1 MDDNPEKN
9 RVSVALCTY
18 NGERFLP
25 QQLASIQQQTR
36 LPDEL
41 VICDDRSTDRTLE
54 VVREFAASASFPVKV
69 IENEQNLGA
78 AKNFEKAIRL
88 CSGSLIA
95 LSDQDDVW
103 HPIRLERSEQEL
115 LTHPNAGLAFSDGTI
130 IDDQGQAAGQRLWQ
144 AFLFT
149 ATMRGELLA
158 GHYDLLLRNRFVT
171 GATVM
176 LRTALRDRCLPIPE
190 GWIHD
195 EWIAAILPAFADLR
209 PIDEPLISYR
219 KHTAQQVGSP
229 SEVIPRSK
237 LKDHWNTLADTGRTD
252 KYWNQL
258 STNIRFAQTICSALS
273 GMSLDKRGYA
283 ILSSYRAWLR
293 FASFRSTLPQG
304 RLSRVAPVLKNYSSY
319 STYALGFRSALK
331 DLVRTRPQ

>member
-1 MDDNPEKN
+1 MLIPRAN
-9 RVSVALCTY
+9 RISVALCTY

-25 QQLASIQQQTR
+25 QQLASIKQQTR
-36 LPDEL
+36 PPDEL
-41 VICDDRSTDRTLE
+41 VICDDRSTDQTAE
-54 VVREFAASASFPVKV
+54 IVREFAASASFPVKV

-78 AKNFEKAIRL
+78 AKNFEKAIQV

-103 HPIRLERSEQEL
+103 HPTRLERSEQEL
-115 LTHPNAGLAFSDGTI
+115 VTHPDTGLVFSDGTI
-130 IDDQGQAAGQRLWQ
+130 IDDQGQAIGQSLWQ
-144 AFLFT
+144 TFSFT
-149 ATMRGELLA
+149 ATRRCELLA
-158 GHYDLLLRNRFVT
+158 GNYDLLLKYRFVT

-176 LRTALRDRCLPIPE
+176 LRAALRDRCLPIPE

-229 SEVIPRSK
+229 SELIPRWK
-237 LKDHWNTLADTGRTD
+237 LQQHWNTLGNTEKTVR
-252 KYWNQL
+252 YWNEL
-258 STNIRFAQTICSALS
+258 STRIRFAQAICSTLS
-273 GMSLDKRGYA
+273 GMSLDKRGCG
-283 ILSSYRAWLR
+283 ILASYKAWLR

-304 RLSRVAPVLKNYSSY
+304 RLGRVAPVLKNYSSY
-319 STYALGFRSALK
+319 STHALGFRSAVK
-331 DLVRTRPQ
+331 DLLRSRPQ